1 MYSIPKET
9 GRFICDPVSTEPF
22 GQVLDETGLKPIP
35 CISIVDSD
43 ITLEI
48 QKPSN
53 RSVYFVLPSLFNGRG
68 MEQGGTRGELA
79 VHPALHHF
87 GLHNSA
93 SDNCSKGS
101 NTFDEV
107 LRRTAE
113 ADLPYAFSNG
123 LLRLPMPES
132 PDEAEKAFAVWKSH
146 LHKMTCLVAAG
157 IPACGVALDRKS
169 FAGEVDK
176 VQSRCGLCGCGEFG
190 VLVYSSTT
198 TPYLSPTAI
207 HSGKRPHTT
216 TIPVSSRR
224 LPKKATYKAT
234 S

>member
-1 MYSIPKET
+1 M
-9 GRFICDPVSTEPF
+9 STEPF
-22 GQVLDETGLKPIP
+22 GQVHDETGLKPIP

-43 ITLEI
+43 ITVEI

-132 PDEAEKAFAVWKSH
+132 PDEAEKAFDVWKSH
-146 LHKMTCLVAAG
+146 LHKMKCLVAAG
-157 IPACGVALDRKS
+157 VPACGLTLDRKS
-169 FAGEVDK
+169 FAGKVDNVHK
-176 VQSRCGLCGCGEFG
+176 VGVVYAGAANLGC
-190 VLVYSSTT
+190 SSILARLHPTSLLL
-198 TPYLSPTAI
+198 PYIL
-207 HSGKRPHTT
+207 GKRPHTT
-216 TIPVSSRR
+216 TIPASSRR